1 MAMVELAELVELAA
15 KDLAVMELV
24 ESVGLV
30 AKDLAVMVLE
40 LAAKDLA
47 KDLAASNPLFW
58 LLGNIQNP
66 LEQKGKWSHL
76 DSTCFPCTRRLFQD
90 T

>member
-1 MAMVELAELVELAA
+1 MAMVVLVELVGR
-15 KDLAVMELV
+15 DLAVMELV
-24 ESVGLV
+24 ELVGR
-30 AKDLAVMVLE
+30 DLAVMVLE

-58 LLGNIQNP
+58 LLGNIRNP
-66 LEQKGKWSHL
+66 LEQRGKWSHL